1 MKTKTPIVTVSSQS
15 SLKLAPVLVIAALM
29 AFCPTLMRADTIA
42 LSFTGTSGAG
52 TGNTTQGYAFTLSNP
67 LLVTQL
73 GVFDFDLPGGPVG
86 LQQSIPVT
94 IWTST
99 GTLEAQGT
107 VPSGTA
113 GTLTDGFRYVSIAP
127 VMLSAGSYTIGA
139 FYATGTDLVI
149 GPASTITTAPGVTYS
164 GTRSVAGNAFPAGN
178 SLAASNG
185 YFGPNF
191 QFTAA
196 TSAPDTGSTLGLL
209 SLSVVALLGATRLRF
224 LQLAA

>member
-1 MKTKTPIVTVSSQS
+1 MKAKTPIVTVSSQS

-42 LSFTGTSGAG
+42 LSFTGTAGAG
-52 TGNTTQGYAFTLSNP
+52 TGNTTEGYAFTLSNP
-67 LLVTQL
+67 VLVTQL
-73 GVFDFDLPGGPVG
+73 GVFDFDLVGQVG
-86 LQQSIPVT
+86 LSQSIPVT

-127 VMLSAGSYTIGA
+127 VLLSAGSYTIGA
-139 FYATGTDLVI
+139 FYVSGIDLVI
-149 GPASTITTAPGVTYS
+149 GPASTITTASGVTYS
-164 GTRSVAGNAFPAGN
+164 GSRSVAGNAFPAGN
-178 SLAASNG
+178 SLLEPNG

-191 QFTAA
+191 QFTTA
-196 TSAPDTGSTLGLL
+196 TSTPDTGTTLGLL